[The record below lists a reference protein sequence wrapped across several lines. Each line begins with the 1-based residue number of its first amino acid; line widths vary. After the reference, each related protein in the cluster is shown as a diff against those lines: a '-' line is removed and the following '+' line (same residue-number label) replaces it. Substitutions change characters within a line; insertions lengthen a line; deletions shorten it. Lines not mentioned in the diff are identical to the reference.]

1 MINVVIFSKDRAMQ
15 LNLLLDSIK
24 HNADG
29 IFNISVIYTSS
40 SEEFAIGY
48 KKLIWE
54 TEKDRINWIR
64 EASFEQDVLK
74 ALESDLQYTCFFTD
88 DDVLFGPVSESEMT
102 GALADESVI
111 CFSMRLGKNTVYCY
125 ALDVENRLMEFV
137 ENAGLIKFDWLCHSA
152 DYGYPLSLDGH
163 VFRTNEITR
172 MTKAI
177 SFSNPNTY
185 EANLQ
190 VFRDDLPRKMISYAR
205 SALVG
210 VPANK
215 VQSVFDNRYGENF
228 HFSISDLNTRYL
240 SGERIDLS
248 AIDFSVI
255 EGCHQELDY
264 KFGSSGNRVRDFV
277 DL

>member
-1 MINVVIFSKDRAMQ
+1 MQ

-24 HNADG
+24 HYAEG

-40 SEEFAIGY
+40 SDQFAIGY
-48 KKLIWE
+48 EKLIWAE
-54 TEKDRINWIR
+54 NDRVNWIR
-64 EASFEQDVLK
+64 EASFERDVQK

-88 DDVLFGPVSESEMT
+88 DDVLFRPVSESEMT
-102 GALADESVI
+102 GALADENVI

-125 ALDVENRLMEFV
+125 ALDTENSLMEF
-137 ENAGLIKFDWLCHSA
+137 EESAGLIKFDWSHHPA

-172 MTKAI
+172 MTKVI

-190 VFRDDLPRKMISYAR
+190 VFRDDLPRKMTSYAR

-215 VQSVFDNRYGENF
+215 VQRVFDNRYGDEF
-228 HFSISDLNTRYL
+228 YFSTSDLNTRYL

-248 AIDFSVI
+248 AMDFSVI
-255 EGCHQELDY
+255 DGCHQELDY
-264 KFGSSGNRVRDFV
+264 KFGPSAN
-277 DL
+277 